1 MSPARESYSYALGKT
16 PMGSAGR
23 HRAAVGNCP
32 ILGRVIGPQHAPA
45 GEDGPPVMYTPATD
59 AHYVTQFGIPDSIGG
74 PGPTTGTRPIQ
85 CLIWGAA
92 GRQDA
97 RAGEEA
103 PVDAQRGPDAPT
115 WPDSLTPRVLV
126 ASSAAGF
133 GSLTVRSI
141 RNAAK

>member
-1 MSPARESYSYALGKT
+1 MLAATERRWVIAQSWGALSAPSMPPPEKT
-16 PMGSAGR
+16 A
-23 HRAAVGNCP
+23 
-32 ILGRVIGPQHAPA
+32 
-45 GEDGPPVMYTPATD
+45 PPVMYTPATD